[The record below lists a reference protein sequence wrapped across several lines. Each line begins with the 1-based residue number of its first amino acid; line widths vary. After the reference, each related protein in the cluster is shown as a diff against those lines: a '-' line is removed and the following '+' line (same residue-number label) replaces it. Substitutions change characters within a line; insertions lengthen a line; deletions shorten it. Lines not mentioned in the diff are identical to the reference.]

1 MASTATIIPSL
12 EPNTEDERVPL
23 RYLEL
28 SDSRRVAYR
37 KYEGWRQPT
46 ILYIP
51 GFFSPMNLRKI
62 VILEDYAIEHGYSN
76 VRYDQECTG
85 KSTGSQTTIEFE
97 HWLEDAL
104 AMLDHVCEGPVILVA
119 SSLGSWVSKFFD
131 YKKEPFDD
139 IGTNK
144 SNSFRLQISLLLAQ
158 KRPERI
164 HSMLFIGPGFNA
176 LRAGYW
182 HHYNLLPDDV
192 KAKVDAGETHI
203 KIKMRYGGVG
213 ILRKD
218 FCDNSAQF
226 EIDFSK
232 EINVNCPVRIIHAI
246 GVI

>member
-62 VILEDYAIEHGYSN
+62 IILEDYAIEHGYSN

-119 SSLGSWVSKFFD
+119 SSLGSWVSGF
-131 YKKEPFDD
+131 
-139 IGTNK
+139 T
-144 SNSFRLQISLLLAQ
+144 
-158 KRPERI
+158 RI
-164 HSMLFIGPGFNA
+164 YFLYLFIF
-176 LRAGYW
+176 
-182 HHYNLLPDDV
+182 V
-192 KAKVDAGETHI
+192 
-203 KIKMRYGGVG
+203 
-213 ILRKD
+213 
-218 FCDNSAQF
+218 
-226 EIDFSK
+226 
-232 EINVNCPVRIIHAI
+232 
-246 GVI
+246 